1 MKKICLILGA
11 LALLASC
18 EGDHSEPVAVR
29 QVLLVYLGGNS
40 NLSWESYG
48 KLDAIR
54 QGWNGA
60 QDTKILIY
68 HDPANATPSLQELV
82 RKKGENVAEV
92 VASYEEENSASA
104 EVFGRVIQT
113 VKNRYE
119 AATSYGLLVFSHGTG
134 WLPPTG
140 MYANPR
146 AAATRSIV
154 VDGGAEMDIIDM
166 AAAIPDGLF
175 DHIVF
180 EACLMANI
188 EVVYEFRNKAKY
200 ILAAAAEIVS
210 PGFTPIYPAS
220 VNKLLGGYAG
230 LQSFAQDAFD
240 YFSRQSGWEQSAT
253 FSIIHT
259 AALGELKSFVAAN
272 ADFSKPIDS
281 DALQDFTRKSYHLFF
296 DFGDYYSRL
305 TEAGRQPEFARL
317 MGEVVPW
324 KASTPW
330 FLQGSDGGFKI
341 NAHSGLTTYI
351 VQPNFPQLNAAYE
364 KLQWTQSFNN

>member
-18 EGDHSEPVAVR
+18 EGEVAVR

-40 NLSWESYG
+40 NLSRESYD
-48 KLDAIR
+48 KLEAIR

-60 QDTKILIY
+60 PDTKILIY

-82 RKKGENVAEV
+82 RKKGKNVAEV
-92 VASYEEENSASA
+92 IASYDEENSASA
-104 EVFGRVIQT
+104 EVFERVIQT

-146 AAATRSIV
+146 AATRSIV

-175 DHIVF
+175 NHIVF

-210 PGFTPIYPAS
+210 PGFTPIYPVS

-240 YFSRQSGWEQSAT
+240 YFNRQSDWEQSAT
-253 FSIIHT
+253 FSIIDT
-259 AALGELKSFVAAN
+259 AALGELKDFVAAN
-272 ADFSKPIDS
+272 ADFSKPIDR
-281 DALQDFTRKSYHLFF
+281 DALQDFTRKNYHLFF

-305 TEAGRQPEFARL
+305 TEAGRQQEFARL

-330 FLQGSDGGFKI
+330 FLQGDEGGFKI
-341 NAHSGLTTYI
+341 NTHSGLTTYI
-351 VQPNFPQLNAAYE
+351 VQPNFPKLNEAYN
-364 KLQWTQSFNN
+364 KLQWTQSISR